1 MSYKLGRNYPI
12 FGYFV
17 ILIISLFNIMCT
29 NKCNITDKL
38 RLCPTC
44 SGKYCFKPGLVD
56 FVEEFPQHFLNYF
69 SKGHLGPVYK
79 EVG

>member
-1 MSYKLGRNYPI
+1 
-12 FGYFV
+12 
-17 ILIISLFNIMCT
+17 MCT

-44 SGKYCFKPGLVD
+44 SGKYCFKSGLVD

-79 EVG
+79 ELG